1 MTTRVPTLNKVA
13 HGTHRLQWVVIGISA
28 VCSALYIV
36 ISLVLYNTYR
46 SGMDLALYGEAVRK
60 YSQGHLPWSA
70 IKAQS
75 PFDLLGD
82 HFTILVA
89 VLAPFYHLWSDVR
102 LLLVAQALL
111 FGVAVWLVG
120 HLATTRL
127 PARQAL
133 AIQVGFGLSWGM
145 LNATFFGF
153 HEIALA
159 VPLVAWALA
168 SIWRKPHWVQ
178 FAIACVLLILTKED
192 STFLTAGLG
201 LVLIAQR
208 RIKAGLITGIASLGA
223 FLALVGWLMPH
234 LSATGAYIYLS
245 QNSPG
250 LPSMTHALSS
260 PDFWV
265 FLATLIVTVGLGWR
279 SPLAWAILPTIAAR
293 VVADYAPTFRFG
305 YHYNATI
312 MVVCFVAIIDAWSKL
327 RQRAGVGPSDT
338 TDSLAEGAMDTT
350 AEGAT
355 DSTVVEPGDGP
366 PVRTA
371 AITRTG
377 LVRLERLQYLLL
389 VVVVLVGLISSGL
402 SVTLRAPAPSSG
414 RDGAISQAIAMIPQ
428 GSTVVADEFVI
439 AHLVDHYVTRLAV
452 PGWTDSLG
460 VPLTGVQYVIFDT
473 SSYSLDNQ
481 KNHWQATLLGQLED
495 NGCQIAYNQDS
506 IYLLKC

>member
-36 ISLVLYNTYR
+36 SSLILYNTYR
-46 SGMDLALYGEAVRK
+46 TGMDLALYGEAIRN
-60 YSQGHLPWSA
+60 YSQGHLPWSN

-82 HFTILVA
+82 HFTVLVA
-89 VLAPFYHLWSDVR
+89 VLSPFYHLWSDVR
-102 LLLVAQALL
+102 LLLVEQAIL
-111 FGVAVWLVG
+111 FGLAVWLVG
-120 HLATTRL
+120 RFATNRL
-127 PARQAL
+127 PQRQAL
-133 AIQVGFGLSWGM
+133 AIQIGFGLSWGI

-168 SIWRKPHWVQ
+168 SIWKKPHWVQ
-178 FAIACVLLILTKED
+178 FAIACVLLVLTKED
-192 STFLTAGLG
+192 STFLTAGFG

-208 RIKAGLITGIASLGA
+208 RIKAGLITGIASVGA
-223 FLALVGWLMPH
+223 FVALVGWIMPR

-245 QNSPG
+245 YSYSSPG
-250 LPSMTHALSS
+250 LASVGHALSS

-265 FLATLIVTVGLGWR
+265 FVATLVVTVGLGWR

-312 MVVCFVAIIDAWSKL
+312 MVICFMAIIDAWSKI
-327 RQRAGVGPSDT
+327 RQRDGVGLADSMTEST
-338 TDSLAEGAMDTT
+338 TRG
-350 AEGAT
+350 GT
-355 DSTVVEPGDGP
+355 DNTVVETSDDK
-366 PVRTA
+366 PVRTNV
-371 AITRTG
+371 ITRLR
-377 LVRLERLQYLLL
+377 LVHLERLQYLLL

-402 SVTLRAPAPSSG
+402 SVAFRAPAPSSG
-414 RDGAISQAIAMIPQ
+414 RVQAIGQAISLIPQ
-428 GSTVVADEFVI
+428 GSTVVADEFVV

-452 PGWTDSLG
+452 PQWNDSLY
-460 VPLTGVQYVIFDT
+460 VPITKMQYVIFDT

-481 KNHWQATLLGQLED
+481 KNHWQATMLAQLQN
-495 NGCQIAYNQDS
+495 NGCQLVYNQDT